1 MTMPSAR
8 HGGRFAAMRSRARI
22 LLARF
27 RRFDPVRV
35 DELLALALL
44 VEIEVQVWLSP
55 YIHHRVP
62 SAIGGLALS
71 AAVAIRRRWPLGAVL
86 VALVGVVGQEALGGQ
101 VTQHT
106 AGALLALF
114 LVFYAAGAFLEER
127 PAWLAL
133 ALGFA
138 GSAAS
143 VLLSAGTSSDLW
155 FGAIF
160 LEGLPWA
167 VGRIVRERNAR
178 ERAYRERAERVD
190 AEREQHAVTAVWGE
204 RARIARELHDVI
216 AHSVS
221 VMVLQAGGARMVM
234 DAEPERAEVSLG
246 SVERAGRDAL
256 AEMRRLLGVLG
267 SGEDPQSLA
276 PQPGLRDIEDLIGR
290 TRSAGLSTCL
300 RVDGEPT
307 TVSAALDLCAYR
319 IVQEALTNAIKHA
332 GPAQAEVR
340 LRWASEA
347 LEVEISDDGRGSG
360 DVNGG
365 SGGHGIAGMRE
376 RVALYG
382 GSLDAGPGPGRGF
395 TVRAHLPL
403 SPERV
408 R

>member
-1 MTMPSAR
+1 
-8 HGGRFAAMRSRARI
+8 MRLRARR
-22 LLARF
+22 LWSRF
-27 RRFDPVRV
+27 RRFDQVRV
-35 DELLALALL
+35 DGLLALALL
-44 VEIEVQVWLSP
+44 LEIELQVWLSP

-62 SAIGGLALS
+62 SAAGGLALS

-86 VALVGVVGQEALGGQ
+86 VALTGVVGHEALGGR

-143 VLLSAGTSSDLW
+143 VLLSAGKSSDLW

-190 AEREQHAVTAVWGE
+190 AERDQHAVTAVWGE

-216 AHSVS
+216 AHSLS

-234 DAEPERAEVSLG
+234 DAEPERAEVSLR

-256 AEMRRLLGVLG
+256 AEMRRLLGVLS

-290 TRSAGLSTCL
+290 TRSAGLSTYL
-300 RVDGEPT
+300 RVDGEPM

-382 GSLDAGPGPGRGF
+382 GILDAGPGPGRGF

>member
-1 MTMPSAR
+1 MPRAPR
-8 HGGRFAAMRSRARI
+8 GGTFAAMLLSARR

-27 RRFDPVRV
+27 RRFDQARV

-44 VEIEVQVWLSP
+44 LEIELQVWLSP
-55 YIHHRVP
+55 YVQHRVP
-62 SAIGGLALS
+62 SAAGGLALS
-71 AAVAIRRRWPLGAVL
+71 AAVAVRRRWPFGAVLGAV
-86 VALVGVVGQEALGGQ
+86 VAVIAQEALGGR

-106 AGALLALF
+106 VGALLALF
-114 LVFYAAGAFLEER
+114 LVLYAAGALLGER
-127 PAWLAL
+127 RAWLAL
-133 ALGFA
+133 GLGLA
-138 GSAAS
+138 GVSAS
-143 VLLSAGTSSDLW
+143 VVVLAGTFSDLW
-155 FGAIF
+155 FGGIF
-160 LEGLPWA
+160 LVGLPWA
-167 VGRIVRERNAR
+167 VGRIVRERSAR

-190 AEREQHAVTAVWGE
+190 AGREQHALAAVWGE

-234 DAEPERAEVSLG
+234 GAEPGRAEVSLR

-267 SGEDPQSLA
+267 SGDDPQSLA
-276 PQPGLRDIEDLIGR
+276 PQPGLRDIEDLIAR
-290 TRSAGLSTCL
+290 TRSAGLATYL
-300 RVDGEPT
+300 RVHGEPVT
-307 TVSAALDLCAYR
+307 ISAALDLCAYR

-332 GPAQAEVR
+332 GPAHAEVH
-340 LRWASEA
+340 LRWGSDELE
-347 LEVEISDDGRGSG
+347 LEVRDDGRGSG
-360 DVNGG
+360 DVNGA

-376 RVALYG
+376 RAALYG
-382 GSLDAGPGPGRGF
+382 GTLDAGPRPGRGF